1 MSLDLHL
8 EIMEVMLEH
17 IPDHKD
23 ALEDFVAKLVEHG
36 YDAEEIAAAT
46 TNEEIKKVC
55 TDYSDEVEVDEE
67 EDEYEE
73 EYDWDD

>member
-36 YDAEEIAAAT
+36 YDAEEIADAT
-46 TNEEIKKVC
+46 TNEEIKKEC

-73 EYDWDD
+73 E